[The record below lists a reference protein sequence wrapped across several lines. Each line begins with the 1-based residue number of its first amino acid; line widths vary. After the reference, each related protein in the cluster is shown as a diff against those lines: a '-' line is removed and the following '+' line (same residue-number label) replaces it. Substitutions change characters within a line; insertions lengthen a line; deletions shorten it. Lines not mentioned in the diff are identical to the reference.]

1 MIIETL
7 SKEIIKRIFAD
18 VGAVPGKMF
27 GRTGLVDSKL
37 KLAKTVT
44 VRYDDVDRQHDVF
57 AGQIIVGQSKL
68 RGLLI
73 NLTVDN
79 DAEYLFLFRMDESPI
94 HALRSVYYNEDDGF
108 FRIFN
113 KEAAVWREAPM
124 YAKAR
129 ILADFERM
137 VSWGL
142 LWEDCADVPDLYSS
156 ALELIR

>member
-1 MIIETL
+1 MIIDTL
-7 SKEIIKRIFAD
+7 SKEIIKRIFAN
-18 VGAVPGKMF
+18 VGAVSGKMF
-27 GRTGLVDSKL
+27 GRMGLVDSKI

-79 DAEYLFLFRMDESPI
+79 DAEYLFLFRMDGSPI

-108 FRIFN
+108 FRIFDKESFNNSIFRN
-113 KEAAVWREAPM
+113 KTMR
-124 YAKAR
+124 
-129 ILADFERM
+129 
-137 VSWGL
+137 
-142 LWEDCADVPDLYSS
+142 
-156 ALELIR
+156 